1 MSFGTP
7 AQQQLGQK
15 FFAPFFR
22 WPDDAAL
29 RAWLQEQSPDE
40 LEQFLG
46 WFDLSNRRDR
56 ETLGRQELRKLR
68 NPDTKIRALLSDGR
82 ALLSG
87 RDPVNTHSEF
97 ERWTNKVGLWLEED
111 LGNPALSAI
120 WSSLPYSPLVRAAS
134 YFDDEPA
141 WHEFKSVVT
150 QRLGW
155 LGKVLPSSSS
165 PQSETTMPSSSS
177 KIFVVHG
184 REEAPRH
191 AVARFLDRLGFQ
203 PIILHEQ
210 PNQGRTI
217 IEKIEA
223 HSDVGFAVIILTPDD
238 MGNLKGEEP
247 RPRARQNVI
256 LELGYFIGKLTR
268 KRVFTLTGADLEV
281 PSDWQGVVAVPYD
294 AAGGWEKKLAH
305 ELDAAEY
312 NIDWNK
318 VMRG

>member
-97 ERWTNKVGLWLEED
+97 EVIAHPT
-111 LGNPALSAI
+111 PAIGSAG
-120 WSSLPYSPLVRAAS
+120 SLTAS
-134 YFDDEPA
+134 TKRMVSNTEA
-141 WHEFKSVVT
+141 
-150 QRLGW
+150 RL
-155 LGKVLPSSSS
+155 
-165 PQSETTMPSSSS
+165 
-177 KIFVVHG
+177 
-184 REEAPRH
+184 A
-191 AVARFLDRLGFQ
+191 
-203 PIILHEQ
+203 
-210 PNQGRTI
+210 
-217 IEKIEA
+217 
-223 HSDVGFAVIILTPDD
+223 FAVLTT
-238 MGNLKGEEP
+238 E
-247 RPRARQNVI
+247 
-256 LELGYFIGKLTR
+256 R
-268 KRVFTLTGADLEV
+268 K
-281 PSDWQGVVAVPYD
+281 
-294 AAGGWEKKLAH
+294 AA
-305 ELDAAEY
+305 
-312 NIDWNK
+312 
-318 VMRG
+318 